1 MKKFIYP
8 IAAIFALITVASFSS
23 GDCRAKCTGKETLRS
38 QVDQTGNL
46 HAQRKM
52 HSISIEKGQVGQDIV
67 VMASEQVVS
76 ALAGFDMFDSL
87 FLESDIQI
95 DVQFSREETTIE
107 VPDLVNADE
116 MVGFQFNAENG
127 AAVAYQAK
135 AAAY

>member
-1 MKKFIYP
+1 MKKLIYP

-23 GDCRAKCTGKETLRS
+23 GDCKAKCTGKEAVRS
-38 QVDQTGNL
+38 QVHQTGNL
-46 HAQRKM
+46 HEQRKM
-52 HSISIEKGQVGQDIV
+52 HGISIEKGQAGQDIV
-67 VMASEQVVS
+67 VMTSEPVVN

-87 FLESDIQI
+87 FLESDIRI

-116 MVGFQFNAENG
+116 MVGFQFNTENG

-135 AAAY
+135 PAAY